1 MSCGSV
7 RLFCKEHMEAMD
19 HTYMQQMERDCVRP
33 LKELNAV
40 VSDVCVRRD
49 EWEAAMNDK
58 VCMYIAKPLE
68 YMYRCMYVRAILSKF
83 LYYT

>member
-19 HTYMQQMERDCVRP
+19 HTYMQQVERECIRP
-33 LKELNAV
+33 LKELNAI

-49 EWEAAMNDK
+49 EWEAAMNEK
-58 VCMYIAKPLE
+58 VSSYVCML
-68 YMYRCMYVRAILSKF
+68 CMYVMYVCNLAR
-83 LYYT
+83 